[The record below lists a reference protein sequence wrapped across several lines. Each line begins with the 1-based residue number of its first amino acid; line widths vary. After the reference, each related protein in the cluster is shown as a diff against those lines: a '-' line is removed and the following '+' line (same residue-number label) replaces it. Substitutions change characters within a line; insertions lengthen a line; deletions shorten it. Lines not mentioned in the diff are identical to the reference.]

1 MNELEVEGLNEL
13 EGEGLKVELEVKVN
27 SKKRSGK
34 RGRDLLCDLNG
45 VDEPAVQVIGQLDDS
60 CGDLIKV
67 NLLLTTITLQNEHLE
82 SSSGRKSN

>member
-1 MNELEVEGLNEL
+1 LNELEVEGLNEL

-27 SKKRSGK
+27 SKKRRGK

-45 VDEPAVQVIGQLDDS
+45 VDEPAVQVVGQLDDS
-60 CGDLIKV
+60 CCDLVKV